1 MNDSVKSE
9 PALRYSKS
17 KRALRKP
24 GLKAKVSRGRPR
36 EGERARVRVTNC
48 LIDPF
53 TAEILNAWS
62 KQAGGYG
69 QLIDQLT
76 QFAFQSGFEPF
87 EKENL

>member
-1 MNDSVKSE
+1 
-9 PALRYSKS
+9 
-17 KRALRKP
+17 
-24 GLKAKVSRGRPR
+24 
-36 EGERARVRVTNC
+36 VRVTNC